1 MRRVENDLQQ
11 ASGRA
16 PSRRSGA
23 KSAGFRR
30 RVWLLAVALR
40 QHENLDAAGGD
51 ANRVRDLRDSERRPC
66 ARRASVCTCVNGIS
80 LEPANGAI

>member
-40 QHENLDAAGGD
+40 QHENLDA
-51 ANRVRDLRDSERRPC
+51 NRVRDLRDSERRPC